1 MREQLIS
8 YVELLF
14 AGSSG
19 CEDMKQE
26 ILQNTLERYD
36 DLIGQGKAPQAAYR
50 LAIAGIGDISELLSP
65 AAASAEPPVAA
76 APAPSAP
83 PRPGLS
89 LPRRILRAIAVML
102 YILCPIPLLVLAQF
116 GMEMVGLSGMLAMIA
131 VATAIFTLSGS
142 TGRSKVQEAP
152 ADPLYKSIRALIA
165 TLSVI
170 VYLALSIHS
179 GAWYIT
185 WVIFP
190 LAGAL
195 TGLFRAILDLKGAE
209 K

>member
-36 DLIGQGKAPQAAYR
+36 DLISQGKAPQAAYR

-76 APAPSAP
+76 PAPSTP

-89 LPRRILRAIAVML
+89 LQRRILRAIAVML

-116 GMEMVGLSGMLAMIA
+116 GMEMVGLCGMLAMIA

-142 TGRSKVQEAP
+142 AGRSKVQEAP
-152 ADPLYKSIRALIA
+152 ADPLYKSIRALITA
-165 TLSVI
+165 LSVI
-170 VYLALSIHS
+170 AYLALSFHS

-195 TGLFRAILDLKGAE
+195 SGLFRAILDLKGVE

>member
-65 AAASAEPPVAA
+65 AAASAESPVAA